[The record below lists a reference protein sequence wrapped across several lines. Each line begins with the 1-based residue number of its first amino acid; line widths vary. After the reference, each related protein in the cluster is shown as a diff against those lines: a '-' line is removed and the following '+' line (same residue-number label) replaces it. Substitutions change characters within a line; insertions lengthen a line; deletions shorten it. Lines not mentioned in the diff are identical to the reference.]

1 MPTPVPSVKKATF
14 YLPQIL
20 VRLVSPGVQFAVL
33 SVNAQPAQMDT
44 YCIWDSVSPAT
55 HNAITVPKPPTY
67 VLVVSLDSTRWP
79 LTPDVFLVQVTV
91 NCALVPTTVVHVVL
105 LIIYR
110 IINALSVVYRIVS
123 VAKQVEPATSAH
135 YA

>member
-67 VLVVSLDSTRWP
+67 VLVVSLDSTR
-79 LTPDVFLVQVTV
+79 
-91 NCALVPTTVVHVVL
+91 
-105 LIIYR
+105 
-110 IINALSVVYRIVS
+110 
-123 VAKQVEPATSAH
+123 
-135 YA
+135 